1 MKVLIA
7 DYHALLRD
15 GLGILIKELA
25 NAVNVIQCDC
35 YAAVTDTF
43 DRESIDL
50 ALIDSNLPGLNG
62 LASIADLRRRFANVP
77 IVLMAASER
86 WSDACAAIDAGA
98 RGYIPKSASSAIV
111 LAALRLIL
119 SGGVYL
125 PPLMVHPLRPAVRSA
140 INGYGSD
147 PERKLTPR
155 QMDVLRCLAH
165 GKSNK
170 EIAYELGLSQ
180 GTVKIHIAAI
190 FRAFKVRNRTQAVIA
205 AGLHA

>member
-25 NAVNVIQCDC
+25 NTVDATQCDC
-35 YAAVTDTF
+35 YAAVSDTF
-43 DRESIDL
+43 GRESVDL
-50 ALIDSNLPGLNG
+50 ALIDLNLPGLSG
-62 LASIADLRRRFANVP
+62 LASIADLCRRFVNVP
-77 IVLMAASER
+77 IVVMAASER

-125 PPLMVHPLRPAVRSA
+125 PPLMSHPSGPVVRAAVNSH
-140 INGYGSD
+140 GSD

>member
-25 NAVNVIQCDC
+25 DAVDSIQCDC
-35 YAAVTDTF
+35 YAAVTDIF
-43 DRESIDL
+43 GRESIDL
-50 ALIDSNLPGLNG
+50 ALIDLNLPGLNG

-77 IVLMAASER
+77 IVVMAASER

-119 SGGVYL
+119 TGGIYL
-125 PPLMVHPLRPAVRSA
+125 PPLMPHPSRPVLCTTV
-140 INGYGSD
+140 NGHDSD
-147 PERKLTPR
+147 PQRKLTPR
-155 QMDVLRCLAH
+155 QMDVLRCLVH